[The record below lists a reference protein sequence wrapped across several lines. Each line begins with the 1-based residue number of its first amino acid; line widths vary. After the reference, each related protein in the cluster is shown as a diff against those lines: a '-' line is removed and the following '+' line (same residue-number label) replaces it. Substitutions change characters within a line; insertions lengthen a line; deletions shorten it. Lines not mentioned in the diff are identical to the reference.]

1 MGAQWAARDVHIQ
14 VLLEVRGTS
23 VVEFASVLLKLLLL

>member
-14 VLLEVRGTS
+14 VLLEVRGMCVRTIG
-23 VVEFASVLLKLLLL
+23 VIAFIM